1 VGRSGTRGREEV
13 AMAAAAS
20 PPASGDTIKLAPF
33 STRLVLRV
41 VLVIVI
47 VVLALWL
54 IYQLRQPLTW
64 IFIAGFLAIALSG
77 PVDWLHRRIG
87 RRKLSIAIVY
97 VALILVPVILAALLV
112 PPVVEQLNN
121 LINNLPVYVS
131 DLQDLVEKNHQL
143 RSLEQDYNITAELQ
157 KQAST
162 LPGKVGD
169 AAGILSD
176 IGLGLVN
183 SIFAG
188 ITILVLSL
196 FMMGSGRGWL
206 DWLADRQGGDRSEW
220 LKRLYDRIGRAVG
233 NYVAGALGQALIA
246 GVLAY
251 IVLLILGVP
260 YAGSLAVVIFLLD
273 LVPLVGATLGAVLV
287 GVITLFNDFPTV
299 TIIWV
304 VWSIVYQQVENSIIQ
319 PRIQARAVQVHP
331 FVVLVS
337 VLFGSTLFGV
347 LGALLAIPIA
357 AAIEISIVE
366 YSRLRRAESIAAV
379 HVPTILPEKPEPAD

>member
-1 VGRSGTRGREEV
+1 
-13 AMAAAAS
+13 MAAAAS

-54 IYQLRQPLTW
+54 IYQLRQSLTW

-206 DWLADRQGGDRSEW
+206 DWLADRQGEDRSEW

-379 HVPTILPEKPEPAD
+379 HVPTIPPEKPEPAT